1 MSSRDGNGAQLGRNI
16 LGRSRHRDSE
26 LRSHRLMK
34 SVYCLRQ
41 SDNMNGDE
49 REVAPLVISAMTE
62 SVVPVSGKTR
72 LPLAIAVVGALS
84 GSAVNFS
91 AWALS

>member
-1 MSSRDGNGAQLGRNI
+1 MVPSSVVTFSGGPDIEIPSSAATTDEI
-16 LGRSRHRDSE
+16 
-26 LRSHRLMK
+26 
-34 SVYCLRQ
+34 SVLLTPV
-41 SDNMNGDE
+41 DNMNGDE
-49 REVAPLVISAMTE
+49 REVAPLFISATTE